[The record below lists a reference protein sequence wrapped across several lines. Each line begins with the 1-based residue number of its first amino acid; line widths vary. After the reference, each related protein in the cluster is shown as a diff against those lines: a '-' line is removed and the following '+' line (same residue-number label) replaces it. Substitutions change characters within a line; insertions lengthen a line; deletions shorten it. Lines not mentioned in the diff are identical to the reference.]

1 MVEALK
7 VAFAFLMSN
16 NKLSNEARTRIK
28 TMTSTNDGFK
38 ISEVDMKLRG
48 PGNLLGTQQSG
59 LLNFKIADII
69 KDKDILEFSRADAKE
84 LLSSDPEL

>member
-1 MVEALK
+1 MKLK
-7 VAFAFLMSN
+7 LE
-16 NKLSNEARTRIK
+16 LE

-59 LLNFKIADII
+59 LLNFKIADHY
-69 KDKDILEFSRADAKE
+69 
-84 LLSSDPEL
+84 